1 MLHFTLLLFDRD
13 DRVCAVRTIRA
24 KAKAE
29 AAQIANVAV
38 MTHPAS
44 VGYQLW
50 YCGEKVVGT
59 YPRKITT
66 LHPGAER
73 PWERGQHTITVHTPQ
88 GD

>member
-1 MLHFTLLLFDRD
+1 MLHFTLLLFDGD

-24 KAKAE
+24 KTKAQ

-38 MTHPAS
+38 MTHPSSA
-44 VGYQLW
+44 GYQLW

-59 YPRKITT
+59 YPRATTT

-73 PWERGQHTITVHTPQ
+73 PWQRGPHTTTVHTPL
-88 GD
+88 GN